1 MRVPPPFFAQ
11 EITPHTE
18 RMAHSTALAGIHSPA
33 EDEKQTNP
41 RGDGRKREREKSSGR
56 GSDFSELSRRIAEAD
71 LLRRRPLYYTLR
83 FTAVGL
89 ALAGGVAAFLVL
101 GDSWSQLLV
110 AAALAVVFGQLGLAA
125 HDLAHRQVFSRRR
138 PSEIGGLVV
147 ADVLLGMSYGWW
159 MNKHTRHH
167 ANPNHENKD
176 PDVAPDII
184 VWSRRQARQAK
195 GPARFIG
202 KHQAALF
209 FPLLTLEG
217 LNLSVSSF
225 RALRSPSMKRPVLE
239 GALLVAHF
247 AVYFGGLFT
256 LLSPGKALAF
266 IAVHQGLFGLYLGSV
281 FAPNHK
287 GMPMIEEGT
296 ELDFL
301 RRQVLTSR
309 NVDGGALTDVFMGGL
324 NYQIEHHLFPSMP
337 TPALAKAQVITE
349 RYCAELGIPYCRS
362 GLIAS
367 HRTALRH
374 LREAGE
380 PLREAGH

>member
-1 MRVPPPFFAQ
+1 MRVPPPFFAA

-18 RMAHSTALAGIHSPA
+18 RMAYSTALAGIHSPD
-33 EDEKQTNP
+33 EEEKQTNP
-41 RGDGRKREREKSSGR
+41 QGDGGKREREKSPGR
-56 GSDFSELSRRIAEAD
+56 GSDFSELSRRIADAG
-71 LLRRRPLYYTLR
+71 LLRRRPLYYTVR

-89 ALAGGVAAFLVL
+89 ALGGGVAAFLLL
-101 GDSWSQLLV
+101 GDSWSQLFV

-138 PSEIGGLVV
+138 PSETGGLLV
-147 ADVLLGMSYGWW
+147 ANVLLGMSYGWW

-202 KHQAALF
+202 RHQAALF

-217 LNLSVSSF
+217 LNLSFSSF

-239 GALLVAHF
+239 GALLGAHF

-287 GMPMIEEGT
+287 GMPMVEEGT

-362 GLIAS
+362 GLVAS

-374 LREAGE
+374 LREVGA
-380 PLREAGH
+380 PLREAGR

>member
-1 MRVPPPFFAQ
+1 MTG
-11 EITPHTE
+11 TPSSSEGEKETG
-18 RMAHSTALAGIHSPA
+18 RQRNGRNSAR
-33 EDEKQTNP
+33 DE
-41 RGDGRKREREKSSGR
+41 GAGR
-56 GSDFSELSRRIAEAD
+56 GSDFSELSRRMAD
-71 LLRRRPLYYTLR
+71 AGLLRRRPLYYTVR

-89 ALAGGVAAFLVL
+89 TLAGSVAAFLVL

-110 AAALAVVFGQLGLAA
+110 AAVLALVFGQLGLAA

-138 PSEIGGLVV
+138 PSETGGLLV

-167 ANPNHENKD
+167 ANPNHESKD

-184 VWSRRQARQAK
+184 VWSRGQARRAK

-217 LNLSVSSF
+217 LNLSFSSF
-225 RALRSPSMKRPVLE
+225 KALRSPSMKRPVLE
-239 GALLVAHF
+239 GTLLVAHF
-247 AVYFGGLFT
+247 VVYFGGLFSV
-256 LLSPGKALAF
+256 LSPGKALVF
-266 IAVHQGLFGLYLGSV
+266 LAVHQGLFGLYLGSV

-309 NVDGGALTDVFMGGL
+309 NVDGGPLTDVFMGGL

-337 TPALAKAQVITE
+337 TPALAEAQVITE
-349 RYCAELGIPYCRS
+349 RYCAELGIPYCRT
-362 GLIAS
+362 GLLAS

-374 LREAGE
+374 LRDVGE
-380 PLREAGH
+380 PLRTAGG

>member
-1 MRVPPPFFAQ
+1 
-11 EITPHTE
+11 
-18 RMAHSTALAGIHSPA
+18 MAHSTALAGIHSPA
-33 EDEKQTNP
+33 EDEKQTNL

-71 LLRRRPLYYTLR
+71 LLRRRPLYYTVR

-89 ALAGGVAAFLVL
+89 ALAGSVAAFLVL

-202 KHQAALF
+202 KHQAPLF

-362 GLIAS
+362 GLVAS